1 MSSIYH
7 FIRIGSGYFD
17 DEESQPGLAHF
28 CEHAVF
34 LGSNKFPEPNQLFK
48 LVLPYNGYVNA
59 YTSGMMTTFT
69 VSSSYKLFPLAVEIL
84 ADMVGFPLF
93 PNTLVAAE
101 LEALD
106 SEYSL

>member
-1 MSSIYH
+1 MGLLCFALIA
-7 FIRIGSGYFD
+7 GSGYFD
-17 DEESQPGLAHF
+17 DPDDQPGLAHF

-84 ADMVGFPLF
+84 GDMVGFPLF